1 MNDYRDCTSVLQW
14 PGLAH
19 RADRVGERWDR
30 PWYRARDQTF
40 WILLPWKGLLL
51 PQRRLGLDRA
61 DSAACKILGALQK
74 QLINN
79 IGSGDIQQQA
89 LVLGLALTYGV
100 LAKNA
105 ALREARE
112 ATKQKR
118 DQGRGKAA

>member
-1 MNDYRDCTSVLQW
+1 M
-14 PGLAH
+14 
-19 RADRVGERWDR
+19 
-30 PWYRARDQTF
+30 
-40 WILLPWKGLLL
+40 